1 MAPQRSYPVEIVRQL
16 DAARLAS
23 YDPEEADRGEE
34 DGFYGNQH
42 FRDLR
47 GVAWDQVAEALIRE
61 AALFQRFSD
70 ADDVDDEAELYE
82 EERGEAFLPED
93 DLWGLDIGVIA
104 ATLALSA
111 MGCTTVSS
119 CNAGGFGGQHVAA
132 FPYIA
137 FFLPNGRVGEV
148 LTFAERAGVGVDAVD
163 GGIARLFADNDF
175 GLHAFAKAAL
185 DHYGFG
191 VSPGP

>member
-1 MAPQRSYPVEIVRQL
+1 MS
-16 DAARLAS
+16 
-23 YDPEEADRGEE
+23 
-34 DGFYGNQH
+34 
-42 FRDLR
+42 
-47 GVAWDQVAEALIRE
+47 
-61 AALFQRFSD
+61 
-70 ADDVDDEAELYE
+70 
-82 EERGEAFLPED
+82 
-93 DLWGLDIGVIA
+93 GLDCRRAPASTDGMLTLDHLTVIA
-104 ATLALSA
+104 PTLALSA

-185 DHYGFG
+185 DHYGSG
-191 VSPGP
+191 VSLGR